1 MNKIEVNLKSSPYT
15 YKAGDLFIDTTAE
28 GDSVYMLVIM
38 DTQDVKEQ
46 VTTFNWALVHL
57 NTGTVE
63 YSMVSHNFEFSKR
76 LAHKFEYLGR
86 NLNISVTN

>member
-15 YKAGDLFIDTTAE
+15 YKPGDLFIDTTAE
-28 GDSVYMLVIM
+28 GDSVYMLVMTSAEEI
-38 DTQDVKEQ
+38 KEE
-46 VTTFNWALVHL
+46 TTFNWALVHL

-63 YSMVSHNFEFSKR
+63 FSMVSHNFVFSKR
-76 LAHKFEYLGR
+76 LSHKFEYLGR